1 MGEISEKAS
10 IMNWFAENGG
20 GDLLYITNGKAKDY
34 ISKLIDIIYIK
45 SVPNIDKLRE
55 IENILNDF
63 SVIIGDICTIIN
75 GKELFEKETN
85 DKIKAEI
92 YITKAYV
99 SFLETLQ
106 YIAFSRYKI
115 FYNAA
120 YFSGALINDAF
131 IK

>member
-1 MGEISEKAS
+1 MGKISEKAS
-10 IMNWFAENGG
+10 VMNWFAENGG
-20 GDLLYITNGKAKDY
+20 GNFLYITNGKVKDY
-34 ISKLIDIIYIK
+34 ICKLVDIIYIE
-45 SVPNIDKLRE
+45 SVPNIDKLHE

-63 SVIIGDICTIIN
+63 SVIIGDLCTITN
-75 GKELFEKETN
+75 GKEFFEKETN

-92 YITKAYV
+92 YITKAYI

-115 FYNAA
+115 FYNAV
-120 YFSGALINDAF
+120 YFSGTLINDAF

>member
-10 IMNWFAENGG
+10 IMDWFAENGG
-20 GDLLYITNGKAKDY
+20 GNLLYIINGKTKDY
-34 ISKLIDIIYIK
+34 ISKLVDIIYIE

-63 SVIIGDICTIIN
+63 SVIIGDICTITN

-115 FYNAA
+115 FYNVA
-120 YFSGALINDAF
+120 YFSGTLINDAF